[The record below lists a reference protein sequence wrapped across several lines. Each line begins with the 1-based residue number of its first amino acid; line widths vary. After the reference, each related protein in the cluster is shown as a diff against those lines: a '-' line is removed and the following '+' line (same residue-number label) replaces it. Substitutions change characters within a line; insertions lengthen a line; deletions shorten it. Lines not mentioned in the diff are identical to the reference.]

1 MNARLLPLA
10 ALLVALSAVPAF
22 AHFVWITVAKD
33 SAGQEQVQVHFSE
46 LAEPD
51 VATLLDRITN
61 VKVWGR
67 TTDGKSIPVEKLTK
81 QLNDEVGSLVA
92 ALPADAK
99 GLSGTIKYGVLE
111 RRGEVFLLQYH
122 AKFLDSTAD
131 LKSLGR
137 DEKLPLDV
145 VPHAATGG
153 LDLEVLFEGKPVEGS
168 EVVLLDPDGNESTA
182 KTNAAGRIT
191 IKADKPGVHS
201 IRAKW
206 VVKQAGKEGDKEYP
220 QVNHYSTLAL
230 RVPQPVK

>member
-1 MNARLLPLA
+1 MNARLLLLA
-10 ALLVALSAVPAF
+10 ALLVAFTAAPAF
-22 AHFVWITVAKD
+22 AHFVWITVARD
-33 SAGQEQVQVHFSE
+33 SSGQEQVQVHFSE

-51 VATLLDRITN
+51 VAMLLDRITA

-67 TTDGKSIPVEKLTK
+67 TSDGKTIPVEKLTK
-81 QLNDEVGSLVA
+81 HLNDEVGSLIA
-92 ALPADAK
+92 ARPADAK
-99 GLSGTIKYGVLE
+99 AISGTIKYGVLE

-145 VPHAATGG
+145 VPHAAANG
-153 LDLEVLFEGKPVEGS
+153 LDLEVLYEGKPVEGS
-168 EVVLLDPDGNESTA
+168 EVVVLDPDGNESTA
-182 KTNAAGRIT
+182 KTSAEGRIS
-191 IKADKPGVHS
+191 IKAEKPGVHS